1 MQLIVGTDST
11 WSLRAWLCAKIADID
26 VSVKVVD
33 LTKPDYR
40 QQLALLSPT
49 GLVPALKAE
58 NLLVH
63 DSLAITEY
71 FNELAD
77 GALFPASR
85 AQRAYARSL
94 CSELHAGFFNLRS
107 LCGFTLEPVAPVDRN
122 TPQLRPEIE
131 RVEAIFDA
139 AELPFMFDK
148 PTAVDAFYAVLAYRL
163 NSYGIRLTGK
173 AGEYQLSLLNWG
185 LMTDGIEQMRNWKG

>member
-11 WSLRAWLCAKIADID
+11 WSLRAWMCAKIADID
-26 VSVKVVD
+26 VSVEVVD

-40 QQLALLSPT
+40 KQLALLSPT

-77 GALFPASR
+77 GALFPALR

-94 CSELHAGFFNLRS
+94 CCELHAGFFNLRS

-131 RVEAIFDA
+131 RVEAIFSA

-148 PTAVDAFYAVLAYRL
+148 ATAVDAFYAVLAYRL
-163 NSYGIRLTGK
+163 YSYGIRLTGK
-173 AGEYQLSLLNWG
+173 AGEYQLSLLNWD
-185 LMTDGIEQMRNWKG
+185 LMTEGIEQMRTWKR